1 MTTETGY
8 GINYGSLQSTTTPT
22 TPGDET
28 MPTNLPTLQANDALI
43 LQGSILRATAQSEGF
58 AIYVH
63 QMKDGSVELVQETA
77 EGYVQLSLKS
87 EGKEL
92 IKEVLG

>member
-1 MTTETGY
+1 MTIETGY
-8 GINYGSLQSTTTPT
+8 GENYGSLQSTN
-22 TPGDET
+22 PGDET
-28 MPTNLPTLQANDALI
+28 MTNLPTLQANDALI

-63 QMKDGSVELVQETA
+63 QMPDGSIDLVQETA
-77 EGYVQLSLKS
+77 EGYVQVSLKR

-92 IKEVLG
+92 IKEVLNATN